1 MTEHRTF
8 RDVELRAVALPD
20 GSPGVVLQAVT
31 PYVVDDYGSVWMP
44 GVFDRSLE
52 QRLPALCW
60 AHDWADPIG
69 PGVDWSRAGDAG
81 PQVSFRFSDFEAVPQ
96 ARRAHAQ
103 VSDGTIRD
111 CSVGFSNVRRR
122 PPTAGEEARWPGVV
136 EVIED
141 ADLDE
146 VSLVLRG
153 AVPGAK
159 VLSVRTGQR
168 AASVDLDAV
177 VEVGRKV
184 AAGDITHDEAKA
196 TLALLAT
203 DDDNAGDGSGDGS
216 DGSDGTA
223 DEAAAVDAEVDAVL
237 DSIGRSARR

>member
-20 GSPGVVLQAVT
+20 GAPGVVLQAVT

-69 PGVDWSRAGDAG
+69 PGVDWSRAGEAG

-122 PPTAGEEARWPGVV
+122 PPTAKEEARWPGVV

-168 AASVDLDAV
+168 SATVDLDAV

-184 AAGDITHDEAKA
+184 AAGELTHDEGKA
-196 TLALLAT
+196 TLALLAE
-203 DDDNAGDGSGDGS
+203 DAGDPAGDPDPDPGDG
-216 DGSDGTA
+216 DGQAEAA
-223 DEAAAVDAEVDAVL
+223 DIEAAADAAL
-237 DSIGRSARR
+237 DQLGRSARR